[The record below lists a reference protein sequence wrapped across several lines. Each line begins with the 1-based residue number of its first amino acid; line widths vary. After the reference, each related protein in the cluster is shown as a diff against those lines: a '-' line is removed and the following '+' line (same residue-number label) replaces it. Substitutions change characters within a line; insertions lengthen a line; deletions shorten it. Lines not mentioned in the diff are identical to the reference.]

1 MRSSVQRSRRAAR
14 SAELHCLL
22 CHGVTLSE
30 AESFPLYYSAVFQ
43 RAPMR
48 NKINRN
54 TSNELFADKKFFISY
69 APRFFFF
76 NRGSRKPAV
85 PQHTAPCSVTQHRAF
100 PPVMSRLGA
109 GRPRGLRRPGGERGA
124 AAKFSRARSP
134 PSTAAPSSR
143 SPHAARGRPG
153 ARRAHT

>member
-1 MRSSVQRSRRAAR
+1 MAQAADQRLSSATLLCAWPGSNKRSYPRYTPCARLTSSPWSRSRPTALGSSTRLGACVQAAGGKAGMRSSVQRSRRAAR

-69 APRFFFF
+69 APRFFF
-76 NRGSRKPAV
+76 
-85 PQHTAPCSVTQHRAF
+85 
-100 PPVMSRLGA
+100 
-109 GRPRGLRRPGGERGA
+109 
-124 AAKFSRARSP
+124 
-134 PSTAAPSSR
+134 
-143 SPHAARGRPG
+143 
-153 ARRAHT
+153 